1 MLEIKDLDV
10 KVKNE
15 DKVIL
20 NKLSL
25 NINKGEVHVIMGP
38 NGTGKS
44 TLISKI
50 IETINTGGNI
60 AVTSPTHKANSVLRK
75 MLLNVGITKE
85 DALISTIHS
94 FLGLKLQNEKNRQVL
109 KHGTVARQNISV

>member
-38 NGTGKS
+38 NG
-44 TLISKI
+44 
-50 IETINTGGNI
+50 
-60 AVTSPTHKANSVLRK
+60 
-75 MLLNVGITKE
+75 VG
-85 DALISTIHS
+85 
-94 FLGLKLQNEKNRQVL
+94 
-109 KHGTVARQNISV
+109 

>member
-25 NINKGEVHVIMGP
+25 NINKG
-38 NGTGKS
+38 
-44 TLISKI
+44 
-50 IETINTGGNI
+50 
-60 AVTSPTHKANSVLRK
+60 
-75 MLLNVGITKE
+75 
-85 DALISTIHS
+85 
-94 FLGLKLQNEKNRQVL
+94 
-109 KHGTVARQNISV
+109 